1 MKDDI
6 NNSSVGKESLKHID
20 KLLTQID
27 YHQLL
32 SLSTNSNHVYLP
44 FIWDMLEDGN
54 ISMKELKEDKFF
66 CEINLTLKDMGDIKI
81 LLSLYDENKLDITLY
96 ANKYEF
102 KEFFR
107 NELPQLKQAINKVSL
122 ILTNIK
128 ILDLEE
134 KQQKVEN
141 VYINTQ
147 DLSLGLNIRV

>member
-1 MKDDI
+1 
-6 NNSSVGKESLKHID
+6 
-20 KLLTQID
+20 
-27 YHQLL
+27 
-32 SLSTNSNHVYLP
+32 
-44 FIWDMLEDGN
+44 MLEDGN

-107 NELPQLKQAINKVSL
+107 NELPQLKNAINKVSL

>member
-1 MKDDI
+1 M
-6 NNSSVGKESLKHID
+6 SL
-20 KLLTQID
+20 
-27 YHQLL
+27 
-32 SLSTNSNHVYLP
+32 
-44 FIWDMLEDGN
+44 
-54 ISMKELKEDKFF
+54 
-66 CEINLTLKDMGDIKI
+66 IKI